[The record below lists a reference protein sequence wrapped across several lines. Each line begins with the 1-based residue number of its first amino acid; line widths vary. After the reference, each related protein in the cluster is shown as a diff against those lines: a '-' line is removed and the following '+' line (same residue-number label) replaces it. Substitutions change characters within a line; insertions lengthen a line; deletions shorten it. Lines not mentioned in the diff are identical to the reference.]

1 MLLNSAAQGV
11 VLKGITDTLNTD
23 VDSLTT
29 SIDSVISA
37 INTIDAEIITLS
49 GYLNQ
54 AVKTTSS
61 PTFAGITVNGNITIS
76 GTVDGR
82 DVSVDGGNLDT
93 LVSRVNQAVLTTSSP
108 TFAGATIN
116 GLSWA
121 STINQD
127 VRTTASPTFAGATI
141 AGATWTATVARITTL
156 EGRVNQDVRTT
167 ASPTFVGLTLSGNT
181 VASASVPA
189 GEIGC
194 RSTNTSATGYS
205 IMRLGNDT
213 VNQCVWFLNGSSRA
227 TDGGGNA
234 STIRNDAGPMIVS
247 SPAQVR
253 FDVNSLSR
261 FNMGGATTDIN
272 AGASS
277 IPIIA
282 YGELRIQNNLNL
294 SAATNSVKTTIGGI
308 SGTDIITATSAGGP
322 VYNYLVL
329 GSNGMAVTG
338 GLSWNTSTGLPRVHN
353 GSSWS
358 DLVTSASIPITGKYV
373 GGCDYTYVKDSTTG
387 AVAEAC
393 YNQSGV
399 VSTAFMGAL
408 GRIYI
413 NVTYTG
419 TMDGIVTVTGRS
431 PGLPNYNFNIYRS
444 TGTQFVVSATGNCPV
459 YSDPTNI
466 YSAMVDLA
474 ANTTNGNG
482 IGLRIS
488 FFAR

>member
-1 MLLNSAAQGV
+1 M
-11 VLKGITDTLNTD
+11 KGITDTLNTD

-121 STINQD
+121 STI
-127 VRTTASPTFAGATI
+127 
-141 AGATWTATVARITTL
+141 
-156 EGRVNQDVRTT
+156 NQDVRTT